1 MPQYTRQEFIYKDGG
16 TITLDWA
23 FDKEIKKNKGV
34 DTPLD
39 DQKPIIIMAPGI
51 NNDSNE
57 IYMLNFV
64 RKATEQGYHCVCIGA
79 RG

>member
-1 MPQYTRQEFIYKDGG
+1 
-16 TITLDWA
+16 
-23 FDKEIKKNKGV
+23 
-34 DTPLD
+34 
-39 DQKPIIIMAPGI
+39 MAPGI

-57 IYMLNFV
+57 IYMINFV